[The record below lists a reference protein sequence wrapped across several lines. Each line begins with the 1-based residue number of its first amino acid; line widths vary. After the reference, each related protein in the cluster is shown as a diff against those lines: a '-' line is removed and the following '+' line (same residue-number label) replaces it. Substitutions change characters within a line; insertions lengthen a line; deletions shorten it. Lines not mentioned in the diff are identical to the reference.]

1 MAKILVSF
9 ATRPGKGSEGGVGW
23 AFVSQ
28 AALWAVNNAEDLY
41 VVIDQRDHDVVLRAL
56 AGLGN
61 VGTNVKVVPVSVPRM
76 LLKTFGDSRNRATYL
91 GWSVGARAC
100 VANLVDSGT
109 VDVVHQVTF
118 ASTSLPHVLPSGDKS
133 VRTIWGPVMV
143 PSAPVHSQGKR
154 PRPIE
159 VVGVWGLRKLGKFHA
174 RNVDLVI
181 ATNEF
186 TRNWLMP
193 RECDLEPN
201 IVIDVDQFPRIAV
214 ENDLLTMSGLLIN
227 RKRPWIALEALLDPR
242 LANYRL
248 NIVGD
253 GPLRPVL
260 EGFAKRSGLV
270 PRVNFLGVVDREE
283 ALRLVAASRVLLH
296 PAAREGASW
305 AVGEAAA
312 LGVPAVAVQGSGAD
326 STIRLSQNG
335 GFVVRSDQRN
345 LVNAFAEAIL
355 TVLSRPRPLPS
366 TRWSA
371 ARFPALFDKWWLQDD
386 RKVEDD

>member
-1 MAKILVSF
+1 
-9 ATRPGKGSEGGVGW
+9 
-23 AFVSQ
+23 
-28 AALWAVNNAEDLY
+28 
-41 VVIDQRDHDVVLRAL
+41 
-56 AGLGN
+56 
-61 VGTNVKVVPVSVPRM
+61 
-76 LLKTFGDSRNRATYL
+76 
-91 GWSVGARAC
+91 
-100 VANLVDSGT
+100 
-109 VDVVHQVTF
+109 
-118 ASTSLPHVLPSGDKS
+118 
-133 VRTIWGPVMV
+133 
-143 PSAPVHSQGKR
+143 
-154 PRPIE
+154 
-159 VVGVWGLRKLGKFHA
+159 
-174 RNVDLVI
+174 
-181 ATNEF
+181 
-186 TRNWLMP
+186 MP